1 MTLDSSGNSTTV
13 YFEPEG
19 NYTGSTFFSIR
30 VSEAEDQNAS
40 DLIYFNVEVE
50 PIEDSPVFESYPST
64 LDAIQGYSWQYEIF
78 AVDGDSEQDL
88 EITTESTLPPWL
100 NLSQISKGRALFG
113 TPFNGQIGDYP
124 ISLTVLDEIGNS
136 QVQNFTLRVLSE
148 NTTPL
153 LSVSGTNEFNIL
165 EDQVWTGDFFV
176 TDPDRQN
183 IFWFLQNNPAN
194 GTVIFEPE
202 NGENVSVSYTPDGN
216 YSGSDSFTVGVT
228 DGIASAN
235 ASFEILIEEVSDI
248 PIFELFLHLKI
259 SQMTIIYPS

>member
-1 MTLDSSGNSTTV
+1 M
-13 YFEPEG
+13 
-19 NYTGSTFFSIR
+19 
-30 VSEAEDQNAS
+30 
-40 DLIYFNVEVE
+40 
-50 PIEDSPVFESYPST
+50 
-64 LDAIQGYSWQYEIF
+64 
-78 AVDGDSEQDL
+78 
-88 EITTESTLPPWL
+88 
-100 NLSQISKGRALFG
+100 K
-113 TPFNGQIGDYP
+113 
-124 ISLTVLDEIGNS
+124 
-136 QVQNFTLRVLSE
+136 

-248 PIFELFLHLKI
+248 PIFELFPSFEDLTDDDNLSKI
-259 SQMTIIYPS
+259 IKVTDGDGFEGLSISYQGKPEWMLIDHSQIDQNGTISISGSLTLTIME

>member
-1 MTLDSSGNSTTV
+1 MNAHDPDGNSNLLWSIEFPPDPQTGTVTLDSSGNSTTV

-100 NLSQISKGRALFG
+100 NLSQISKGRALLFG
-113 TPFNGQIGDYP
+113 TPFNGQ
-124 ISLTVLDEIGNS
+124 TE
-136 QVQNFTLRVLSE
+136 
-148 NTTPL
+148 TTQFP
-153 LSVSGTNEFNIL
+153 
-165 EDQVWTGDFFV
+165 
-176 TDPDRQN
+176 
-183 IFWFLQNNPAN
+183 
-194 GTVIFEPE
+194 
-202 NGENVSVSYTPDGN
+202 
-216 YSGSDSFTVGVT
+216 
-228 DGIASAN
+228 
-235 ASFEILIEEVSDI
+235 
-248 PIFELFLHLKI
+248 
-259 SQMTIIYPS
+259 